1 MNLGP
6 MKMAVLGIEKVGR
19 ILEKMATDVD
29 GREWV
34 VRAMTAP
41 QSGKKLCVLTI
52 IWCFYECF
60 FDISVQRILMRTIL
74 KKNNAL
80 CICLHLLVFL
90 YFLLCFALTLGT
102 LTYYIYFKGSM
113 NYIPLWPFKTTDILS
128 PNYWYSFAWVRRS

>member
-1 MNLGP
+1 

-19 ILEKMATDVD
+19 ILEKMVTDVD

-60 FDISVQRILMRTIL
+60 YDISVQRILELFNENNL
-74 KKNNAL
+74 KEEQCSVHLLAL
-80 CICLHLLVFL
+80 VSIPLLPFMFCIDIKYADLLHLFQGFNEL
-90 YFLLCFALTLGT
+90 
-102 LTYYIYFKGSM
+102 
-113 NYIPLWPFKTTDILS
+113 
-128 PNYWYSFAWVRRS
+128 YSFVTI